1 MLAESCQET
10 TLALHRPRLRW
21 HQPARERRTGLLRV
35 SAERQRDTKA
45 RLPASNKLHSMSFLP
60 YSPGKKLFRVPSQ
73 SVKAGTTMNHRD
85 TFSNLILTHWQQYHP
100 MMFEK
105 YRQEHRKDSELI
117 GAGQQFSDLMYKLV
131 TVQKMDWQEAW
142 LRAVEHLHLPEEEG
156 SFLTNRSRKPNL
168 PATSA

>member
-10 TLALHRPRLRW
+10 TPALHQPRLRW

-60 YSPGKKLFRVPSQ
+60 YSPGKQLFRVPSP
-73 SVKAGTTMNHRD
+73 SVKAGTTLHHRD
-85 TFSNLILTHWQQYHP
+85 TFSNWILTHWHKNQP
-100 MMFEK
+100 MLFAK
-105 YRQEHRKDSELI
+105 FRQAHRKDWELI
-117 GAGQQFSDLMYKLV
+117 GAGQQFSDLMYEL
-131 TVQKMDWQEAW
+131 TAVQKMDYGSAW
-142 LRAVEHLHLPEEEG
+142 ERAIQQLYLSEEEE
-156 SFLTNRSRKPNL
+156 SSLTNQNQNVSL